1 MTKLTITETQLQEK
15 AELSILADW
24 QIKAINTATPAQ
36 YVKTDYRG
44 NQYVSGGYIKNVLD
58 STFGHRWNFE
68 VVKEQIVGD
77 QVVVLGRLT
86 VKMFNKQTGAV
97 EEIVK
102 MQYGGAKLK
111 KHTKDGKQHKAG
123 DFVDLGNDFKSA
135 ATSAL
140 KKCAS
145 EFGIASDVYRG
156 DDFIEVE
163 VVNPEKEKD
172 EREKGEKTLYDAK
185 TIEDLTKAYLELPRY
200 LQVDLKPVATACK
213 EKLQTIQIEV
223 DEDLDVEGTEWSA

>member
-1 MTKLTITETQLQEK
+1 MTKVTITEKQLQEK

-24 QIKAINTATPAQ
+24 QIATINKATSPQ
-36 YVKTDYRG
+36 YIKQDFRR
-44 NQYVSGGYIKNVLD
+44 NQYVSGGYVKNVLD
-58 STFGHRWNFE
+58 STFGHRWDFE
-68 VVKEQIVGD
+68 IVKEQIVGSD
-77 QVVVLGRLT
+77 VVVLGKLT
-86 VKMFNKQTGAV
+86 VKMFNKQTGNV

-123 DFVDLGNDFKSA
+123 DFVHTGNDFKSA

-145 EFGIASDVYRG
+145 EFGIAADVYRG

-163 VVNPEKEKD
+163 VVNPEKEQADKKKAEED
-172 EREKGEKTLYDAK
+172 IKNAK
-185 TIEDLTKAYLELPRY
+185 SIEELTKVFRSLPKY
-200 LQVDLKPVATACK
+200 LQVELKETAT
-213 EKLQTIQIEV
+213 
-223 DEDLDVEGTEWSA
+223 